1 MAIPTTRKTF
11 RDYCLR
17 KIGFPVTDINVD
29 DDQVEDRIDEAI
41 NKYQQFHCDGSE
53 RLYMKHQITDQD
65 KLQRYIKT
73 AADIIGVVSV
83 LDVASFNSS
92 ASLFN
97 VNYQFAL
104 NDLFN
109 IQATQMLPFYLALR
123 HIDML
128 NYFFS
133 TQPTIRF
140 NYHVNRLYLDDWSNI
155 TSGTYLIIDC
165 YRKINPEVYP
175 RVWNDIWL
183 QNYCTALLKK
193 TIWYKFG

>member
-73 AADIIGVVSV
+73 ADDIIGV
-83 LDVASFNSS
+83 F
-92 ASLFN
+92 
-97 VNYQFAL
+97 
-104 NDLFN
+104 
-109 IQATQMLPFYLALR
+109 IYLC
-123 HIDML
+123 HI
-128 NYFFS
+128 S
-133 TQPTIRF
+133 
-140 NYHVNRLYLDDWSNI
+140 
-155 TSGTYLIIDC
+155 
-165 YRKINPEVYP
+165 
-175 RVWNDIWL
+175 
-183 QNYCTALLKK
+183 
-193 TIWYKFG
+193 